1 MCVQVG
7 GCVGFCE
14 RYNCSACAGAYVRK
28 LELAFSLTLMTAS
41 DSPTSSVMI
50 PAGVCTKIC
59 FGLYLRNSVICVMQ
73 SWTAFWVSESV
84 QRGESNDGSSFLIYS
99 WSLSKPSRLLGKG
112 PIRALGKGPIR
123 ARGQK
128 LRPSPSHILLTLCF
142 AFWIPAGAT
151 CPVIVVKH
159 NETW

>member
-50 PAGVCTKIC
+50 PVGVCTKIC
-59 FGLYLRNSVICVMQ
+59 FGLYLRKNGFASCNLGPLFESRRVSKGVNLTMGL
-73 SWTAFWVSESV
+73 AF
-84 QRGESNDGSSFLIYS
+84 
-99 WSLSKPSRLLGKG
+99 
-112 PIRALGKGPIR
+112 
-123 ARGQK
+123 
-128 LRPSPSHILLTLCF
+128 
-142 AFWIPAGAT
+142 
-151 CPVIVVKH
+151 
-159 NETW
+159 